1 MILSLVIIVAFI
13 VYIILIIRMTPKKS
27 CLTTSLWY
35 ITGGIGIF
43 IATLVMLMVMVIY
56 PFAIRTV
63 NESPRSI

>member
-1 MILSLVIIVAFI
+1 MIVSLIVIVVFI
-13 VYIILIIRMTPKKS
+13 VYIIMIIRMTPKKS

-35 ITGGIGIF
+35 IMGGIGIF

-56 PFAIRTV
+56 PFAIRAV